1 MTTVDKILN
10 SIDQDHVCQKTTL
23 VVKTVE
29 YDERPKIRNQLIEN
43 E

>member
-29 YDERPKIRNQLIEN
+29 YDENMIRNQLIEN